1 MDCSLPGFPIHE
13 IFQARVLEWVAISF
27 SRAKETKN
35 KMKKHPTDWEKLF
48 ANNATNK
55 TSMSKIYE
63 QLIQLTKKNKKN
75 TQTTQLKTGQ
85 KT

>member
-48 ANNATNK
+48 ANYATNK

-63 QLIQLTKKNKKN
+63 QLIQLTKKTKKTHKQPN
-75 TQTTQLKTGQ
+75 
-85 KT
+85 